1 MRHKSVIMLMAVLTA
16 MISGAHTAGAE
27 PTADEVLAAANF
39 SDADKQRIAAG
50 EMISG
55 EVKAVSDRDLS
66 ISLAF
71 IVKIAPDDLARE
83 VFAGNLSKS
92 DEQLTARG
100 TISPSGGIADFA
112 AVHLVPGGSDVAKTY
127 INATAGDKL
136 NLATAEIADFN
147 ALKDQGDQT
156 RAVEMQLRK
165 MLLARCQAYRL
176 SGLAG
181 IRAYDRGGKSSDPAG
196 DLRKASEA
204 PVLKKFFPAV
214 QKVLVEYPQATVPGL
229 QETFFWV
236 NNRID
241 DQPTYALTHLLL
253 AAEGNARIVIQRQ
266 FYVGRSYNCEQAIAG
281 FFPVPQG
288 TLVVYGNHTFT
299 DQVSGIGGSTKRSI
313 GRRVMGSTLKKIFER
328 ARTTAEKP

>member
-1 MRHKSVIMLMAVLTA
+1 MLIVVLTA
-16 MISGAHTAGAE
+16 IIAGAHAAWAE
-27 PTADEVLAAANF
+27 PTVDAVLAAANF
-39 SDADKQRIAAG
+39 SDADKQRILAG

-55 EVKAVSDRDLS
+55 EVMAVSDRDLS

-92 DEQLTARG
+92 DEQLTACS
-100 TISPSGGIADFA
+100 TISQPGSAADFA
-112 AVHLVPGGSDVAKTY
+112 GVHLDPGGSAVAKTY

-136 NLATAEIADFN
+136 NLATVEIADFN
-147 ALKDQGDQT
+147 ALKNQNEQT
-156 RAVEMQLRK
+156 QTVEQQLRK
-165 MLLARCQAYRL
+165 MLLARYQAYRS

-181 IRAYDRGGKSSDPAG
+181 ILPYDRGGKSSDPAG

-214 QKVLVEYPQATVPGL
+214 QKVLVVYPQATVPRL

-253 AAEGNARIVIQRQ
+253 AAEGSARIVIQRQ

-313 GRRVMGSTLKKIFER
+313 GRRVMGSTLKKIFEKAR
-328 ARTTAEKP
+328 ATAEKP

>member
-1 MRHKSVIMLMAVLTA
+1 MILVLAAMTVLGAAVRPVV
-16 MISGAHTAGAE
+16 AE

-39 SDADKQRIAAG
+39 SEADKQRILAG

-66 ISLAF
+66 LSLAF
-71 IVKIAPDDLARE
+71 IVKIAPDDLAKE
-83 VFAGNLSKS
+83 VFAGNLSAS

-100 TISPSGGIADFA
+100 AISRVGRAADFA
-112 AVHLVPGGSDVAKTY
+112 GVHLDPGGSAVAKTY
-127 INATAGDKL
+127 VNAAAGDTL

-147 ALKDQGDQT
+147 ALKNRSDQIE
-156 RAVEMQLRK
+156 AVEEQLRK
-165 MLLARCQAYRL
+165 MLLARHQAYRA

-181 IRAYDRGGKSSDPAG
+181 IKPYDRGGKSADPAG

-204 PVLKKFFPAV
+204 PVLKKFLPAV
-214 QKVLVEYPQATVPGL
+214 QKALAEYPQATVPGL

-236 NNRID
+236 NNRLD
-241 DQPTYALTHLLL
+241 DLPTYALTHLLL

-281 FFPVPQG
+281 FFPIPQG

-299 DQVSGIGGSTKRSI
+299 DQVSGIGGSAKRSI
-313 GRRVMGSTLKKIFER
+313 GRRVMGGTLKKIFER
-328 ARTTAEKP
+328 ARSTAEKP

>member
-1 MRHKSVIMLMAVLTA
+1 MRHRCVIMLIVVLTA
-16 MISGAHTAGAE
+16 IIAGAHAAWAE
-27 PTADEVLAAANF
+27 PTVDEVLAAANF
-39 SDADKQRIAAG
+39 PDADKQRILAG

-66 ISLAF
+66 LSLAF
-71 IVKIAPDDLARE
+71 IVKISPDDLANE
-83 VFAGNLSKS
+83 VLAGNLSKS

-100 TISPSGGIADFA
+100 TISRAGSAADFA
-112 AVHLVPGGSDVAKTY
+112 GVHLDPGGSAVAKAY
-127 INATAGDKL
+127 ISATAGDKL
-136 NLATAEIADFN
+136 NLAAGEIADFN
-147 ALKDQGDQT
+147 ALKNRSDQT
-156 RAVEMQLRK
+156 QAVEEQLRM
-165 MLLARCQAYRL
+165 MLLARYQAYHA

-181 IRAYDRGGKSSDPAG
+181 IQPYDRGGKSSDPAG

-204 PVLKKFFPAV
+204 PVLKQFFPAV
-214 QKVLVEYPQATVPGL
+214 QKVLVEYPQATLPGL
-229 QETFFWV
+229 RENFFWV

-241 DQPTYALTHLLL
+241 DVPTYAMTHLLL
-253 AAEGNARIVIQRQ
+253 AAEGSARIVIQRQ

-328 ARTTAEKP
+328 ARTAAEKP

>member
-1 MRHKSVIMLMAVLTA
+1 MRCKRIILLLVVMIVLGAAARAV
-16 MISGAHTAGAE
+16 SAE

-39 SDADKQRIAAG
+39 SDADKQRILAG

-66 ISLAF
+66 LSLAF
-71 IVKIAPDDLARE
+71 IVKISPKDLAEE
-83 VFAGNLSKS
+83 VFAGNLSTS

-100 TISPSGGIADFA
+100 TISRPGSADDFA
-112 AVHLVPGGSDVAKTY
+112 GVRLVPGGSAVAKHY
-127 INATAGDKL
+127 SNAGAGDKL

-147 ALKDQGDQT
+147 ALKNQPDQAQ
-156 RAVEMQLRK
+156 AVEQQLRK
-165 MLLARCQAYRL
+165 MLLARYQAYRS
-176 SGLAG
+176 SGVAG
-181 IRAYDRGGKSSDPAG
+181 IQPYDRGGKNADPAG
-196 DLRKASEA
+196 DLRNAGEA
-204 PVLKKFFPAV
+204 PVLKKFLPTI
-214 QKVLVEYPQATVPGL
+214 QKVLAEYPQATVPGL

-241 DQPTYALTHLLL
+241 DLPTYALTHLLL

-313 GRRVMGSTLKKIFER
+313 GRRVMSSTLKQIFER
-328 ARTTAEKP
+328 ARAAAEKP